1 MFELIGVGFIVA
13 IGFLIILWKI
23 DLEFFAQYH
32 WQTDIVI
39 SGSMAALFFGTYS
52 GMVVAII
59 AGVFLS
65 IFLYLARKTLRLT

>member
-1 MFELIGVGFIVA
+1 MLELIGVGFIVA

-32 WQTDIVI
+32 WQTDLAV
-39 SGSMAALFFGTYS
+39 SGGMTALFFGTYS
-52 GMVVAII
+52 GMVVAIV

-65 IFLYLARKTLRLT
+65 IFLYIARKTLRLR